1 MLGQILRRV
10 GSLSIKPFVRAL
22 LLGLYHRWKRIFH
35 KEPMSMAGYLYKT
48 ARVTGTSEYEV
59 FCKSAESW
67 PVTKAI
73 IEQDFG
79 TYLSDLSVPY
89 YVTDFIRKNQKHID
103 ALHIPLL

>member
-1 MLGQILRRV
+1 MLGRIINKIE
-10 GSLSIKPFVRAL
+10 SLSIKPFFRAL
-22 LLGLYHRWKRIFH
+22 LLELYHRWKLFFCG
-35 KEPMSMAGYLYKT
+35 EPMSMASYLYKT

-59 FCKSAESW
+59 FCKSAERW
-67 PVTKAI
+67 PVTQEK

-79 TYLSDLSVPY
+79 AYLLDHQVPY

>member
-1 MLGQILRRV
+1 MLGQMLNRV
-10 GSLSIKPFVRAL
+10 GSLSIKPFVGAL
-22 LLGLYHRWKRIFH
+22 LLGLYYRWKRFFH
-35 KEPMSMAGYLYKT
+35 GKPMSMADYLYTT
-48 ARVTGTSEYEV
+48 ARVSGTSEYEV

-67 PVTKAI
+67 PVTGAK

-103 ALHIPLL
+103 ELHISLF